1 MGVGKRATAS
11 RTIGPSRTRQE
22 DADAKVTFTVP
33 TRRRQGSMEA
43 GTFNGAD
50 AGLDRPS
57 VIVADDD
64 APFRTAIRQALEDD
78 GLVVVSEAGDA
89 STAIG
94 AVARFRPN
102 ICLIEI
108 ELPGDGLNAIG
119 RITKASPKTLVVV
132 LSRSHRPEDVVTAFT
147 RGASGYLLKG
157 LSGER
162 LASTLLA
169 AHNGEP
175 ALSRSLV
182 PHLVDEIRRGSVRR
196 LVLPGGPVTL
206 TAREAEVG
214 ELLREG
220 QSTAEI
226 ADRLG
231 VSPVTVRR
239 HVGLLL
245 HKLGAESREAA
256 IETLRTYGRN

>member
-1 MGVGKRATAS
+1 
-11 RTIGPSRTRQE
+11 
-22 DADAKVTFTVP
+22 
-33 TRRRQGSMEA
+33 MEA
-43 GTFNGAD
+43 RRPTGGN
-50 AGLDRPS
+50 AGVEHLS
-57 VIVADDD
+57 VLIADDD
-64 APFRTAIRQALEDD
+64 APFRAAIRRALEED
-78 GLVVVSEAGDA
+78 GLVVVFEAADA
-89 STAIG
+89 ATAIG
-94 AVARFRPN
+94 AVSRLQPD

-108 ELPGDGLNAIG
+108 ELPDDGLAAIG
-119 RITKASPKTLVVV
+119 RIVKASPETLVIV
-132 LSRSHRPEDVVTAFT
+132 LSRSDRPEDVVTAFT

-157 LSGER
+157 LSDER
-162 LASTLLA
+162 LASTLVA

-206 TAREAEVG
+206 TPRESEVG

-256 IETLRTYGRN
+256 IETLRTYGRP

>member
-1 MGVGKRATAS
+1 
-11 RTIGPSRTRQE
+11 
-22 DADAKVTFTVP
+22 
-33 TRRRQGSMEA
+33 MEA
-43 GTFNGAD
+43 RRPTGGD
-50 AGLDRPS
+50 AGVEHLS
-57 VIVADDD
+57 VLIADDD
-64 APFRTAIRQALEDD
+64 APFRAAIRRALEED
-78 GLVVVSEAGDA
+78 GLVVVFEAADA
-89 STAIG
+89 ATAIG
-94 AVARFRPN
+94 AVTRLQPD

-108 ELPGDGLNAIG
+108 ELPDDGLAAIG
-119 RITKASPKTLVVV
+119 RIVKASPETLVIV
-132 LSRSHRPEDVVTAFT
+132 LSRSDRPEDVVTAFT

-157 LSGER
+157 LSDER
-162 LASTLLA
+162 LASTLVA

-206 TAREAEVG
+206 TPRESEVG

-245 HKLGAESREAA
+245 HKLGADSREAA
-256 IETLRTYGRN
+256 IETLRTYGRP

>member
-1 MGVGKRATAS
+1 
-11 RTIGPSRTRQE
+11 
-22 DADAKVTFTVP
+22 
-33 TRRRQGSMEA
+33 MEA
-43 GTFNGAD
+43 RRPTGGD
-50 AGLDRPS
+50 AGVEHLS
-57 VIVADDD
+57 VLIADDD
-64 APFRTAIRQALEDD
+64 APFRAAIRRALEED
-78 GLVVVSEAGDA
+78 GLIVVFEAADA
-89 STAIG
+89 ATAIG
-94 AVARFRPN
+94 AVSRLQPD

-108 ELPGDGLNAIG
+108 ELPDDGLAAIG
-119 RITKASPKTLVVV
+119 RIVKASPETLVIV
-132 LSRSHRPEDVVTAFT
+132 LSRSDRPEDVVTAFT

-157 LSGER
+157 LSDER
-162 LASTLLA
+162 LASTLVA

-182 PHLVDEIRRGSVRR
+182 SHLVDEIRRGSVRR

-206 TAREAEVG
+206 TPRESEVG

-256 IETLRTYGRN
+256 IETLRTYGRP

>member
-1 MGVGKRATAS
+1 
-11 RTIGPSRTRQE
+11 
-22 DADAKVTFTVP
+22 
-33 TRRRQGSMEA
+33 MEA
-43 GTFNGAD
+43 RRPTGGD
-50 AGLDRPS
+50 AGVEHLS
-57 VIVADDD
+57 VLIADDD
-64 APFRTAIRQALEDD
+64 APFRAAIRRALEED
-78 GLVVVSEAGDA
+78 GLVVVFEAADA
-89 STAIG
+89 ATAIG
-94 AVARFRPN
+94 AVTRLQPD

-108 ELPGDGLNAIG
+108 ELPDDGLAALG
-119 RITKASPKTLVVV
+119 RIVKASPETLVIV
-132 LSRSHRPEDVVTAFT
+132 LSRSDRPEDVVTAFT

-157 LSGER
+157 LSDER
-162 LASTLLA
+162 LASTLVA

-182 PHLVDEIRRGSVRR
+182 SHLVDEIRRGSVRR

-206 TAREAEVG
+206 TPRESEVG

-256 IETLRTYGRN
+256 IETLRTYGRP

>member
-1 MGVGKRATAS
+1 
-11 RTIGPSRTRQE
+11 
-22 DADAKVTFTVP
+22 
-33 TRRRQGSMEA
+33 MEA
-43 GTFNGAD
+43 RRPTGGD
-50 AGLDRPS
+50 AGVEHLS
-57 VIVADDD
+57 VLIADDD
-64 APFRTAIRQALEDD
+64 APFRAAIRRALEED
-78 GLVVVSEAGDA
+78 GLIVVFEAADA
-89 STAIG
+89 ATAIG
-94 AVARFRPN
+94 AVSRLQPD

-108 ELPGDGLNAIG
+108 ELPDDGLAAIG
-119 RITKASPKTLVVV
+119 RIVKASPETLVIV
-132 LSRSHRPEDVVTAFT
+132 LSRSDRPEDVVTAFT

-157 LSGER
+157 LSDER
-162 LASTLLA
+162 LASTLVA

-206 TAREAEVG
+206 TPRESEVG

-256 IETLRTYGRN
+256 IETLRTYGRP

>member
-1 MGVGKRATAS
+1 
-11 RTIGPSRTRQE
+11 
-22 DADAKVTFTVP
+22 
-33 TRRRQGSMEA
+33 MEA
-43 GTFNGAD
+43 RRPTGGD
-50 AGLDRPS
+50 AGVEHLS
-57 VIVADDD
+57 VLIADDD
-64 APFRTAIRQALEDD
+64 APFRAAIRRALEED
-78 GLVVVSEAGDA
+78 GLVVVFEAADA
-89 STAIG
+89 ATAIG
-94 AVARFRPN
+94 AVTRLQPD

-108 ELPGDGLNAIG
+108 ELPDDGLAALG
-119 RITKASPKTLVVV
+119 RIVKASPETLVIV
-132 LSRSHRPEDVVTAFT
+132 LSRSDRPEDVVTAFT

-157 LSGER
+157 LSDER
-162 LASTLLA
+162 LASTLVA

-206 TAREAEVG
+206 TPRESEVG

-256 IETLRTYGRN
+256 IETLRTYGRP

>member
-1 MGVGKRATAS
+1 
-11 RTIGPSRTRQE
+11 
-22 DADAKVTFTVP
+22 
-33 TRRRQGSMEA
+33 MEA
-43 GTFNGAD
+43 RRPTGGD
-50 AGLDRPS
+50 AGVEHLS
-57 VIVADDD
+57 VLIADDD
-64 APFRTAIRQALEDD
+64 APFRAAIRRALEED
-78 GLVVVSEAGDA
+78 GLVVVFEAADA
-89 STAIG
+89 ATAIG
-94 AVARFRPN
+94 AVTRLKPD

-108 ELPGDGLNAIG
+108 ELPDDGLAALG
-119 RITKASPKTLVVV
+119 RIAKASPETLVIV
-132 LSRSHRPEDVVTAFT
+132 LSRSDRPEDVVTAFT

-157 LSGER
+157 LSDER
-162 LASTLLA
+162 LASTLVA

-182 PHLVDEIRRGSVRR
+182 PHLLDEIRRGSVRR

-206 TAREAEVG
+206 TARESEVG

-256 IETLRTYGRN
+256 IETLRTYGRP

>member
-1 MGVGKRATAS
+1 VL
-11 RTIGPSRTRQE
+11 I
-22 DADAKVTFTVP
+22 
-33 TRRRQGSMEA
+33 
-43 GTFNGAD
+43 
-50 AGLDRPS
+50 
-57 VIVADDD
+57 ADDD
-64 APFRTAIRQALEDD
+64 APFRAAIRRALEED
-78 GLVVVSEAGDA
+78 GLVVVFEAADA
-89 STAIG
+89 ATAIG
-94 AVARFRPN
+94 AVTRLQPD

-108 ELPGDGLNAIG
+108 ELPDDGLAAIG
-119 RITKASPKTLVVV
+119 RIVKASPETLVIV
-132 LSRSHRPEDVVTAFT
+132 LSRSDRPEDVVTAFT

-157 LSGER
+157 LSDER
-162 LASTLLA
+162 LASTLVA

-206 TAREAEVG
+206 TPRESEVG

-256 IETLRTYGRN
+256 IETLRTYGRP

>member
-1 MGVGKRATAS
+1 
-11 RTIGPSRTRQE
+11 
-22 DADAKVTFTVP
+22 
-33 TRRRQGSMEA
+33 MEA
-43 GTFNGAD
+43 RRPTGGD
-50 AGLDRPS
+50 AGVEQLS
-57 VIVADDD
+57 VLIADDD
-64 APFRTAIRQALEDD
+64 APFRAAIRRALEED
-78 GLVVVSEAGDA
+78 GLVVVFEAADA
-89 STAIG
+89 ATAIG
-94 AVARFRPN
+94 AVTRLQPD

-108 ELPGDGLNAIG
+108 ELPDDGLAAIG
-119 RITKASPKTLVVV
+119 RIVKASPETLVIV
-132 LSRSHRPEDVVTAFT
+132 LSRSDRPEDVVTAFT

-157 LSGER
+157 LSDER
-162 LASTLLA
+162 LASTLVA

-206 TAREAEVG
+206 TPRESEVG

-256 IETLRTYGRN
+256 IETLRTYGRP

>member
-1 MGVGKRATAS
+1 
-11 RTIGPSRTRQE
+11 
-22 DADAKVTFTVP
+22 
-33 TRRRQGSMEA
+33 MEA
-43 GTFNGAD
+43 RRPTGGD
-50 AGLDRPS
+50 AGVEHLS
-57 VIVADDD
+57 VLIADDD
-64 APFRTAIRQALEDD
+64 APFRAAIRRALEED
-78 GLVVVSEAGDA
+78 GLVVVFEAADA
-89 STAIG
+89 ATAIG
-94 AVARFRPN
+94 AVSRLQPD

-108 ELPGDGLNAIG
+108 ELPDDGLAAIG
-119 RITKASPKTLVVV
+119 RIVKASPETLVIV
-132 LSRSHRPEDVVTAFT
+132 LSRSDRPEDVVTAFT

-157 LSGER
+157 LSDER
-162 LASTLLA
+162 LASTLVA

-182 PHLVDEIRRGSVRR
+182 SHLVDEIRRGSVRR

-206 TAREAEVG
+206 TPRESEVG

-256 IETLRTYGRN
+256 IETLRTYGRP